1 MRVGRLAVMALVAG
15 AVAGSAAAAPHTVT
29 ITIKDLGFGSGPA
42 DVHVGDTLT
51 WVNDDIFD
59 HTATA
64 RDGAFD
70 LKLAPK
76 ASGTVVLKRAGTYE
90 IYCRYHPGM
99 TLKIVVAP

>member
-1 MRVGRLAVMALVAG
+1 MRRGRLILLALAAG
-15 AVAGSAAAAPHTVT
+15 AVAGSAAAAARTLT
-29 ITIKDLGFGSGPA
+29 ITIKDLAFGPLPSE
-42 DVHVGDTLT
+42 VRVGDTLQ

-64 RDGAFD
+64 RNGAFD

-76 ASGTVVLKRAGTYE
+76 ASGTVVLKRPGTYD

-99 TLKIVVAP
+99 KLRIVVAR